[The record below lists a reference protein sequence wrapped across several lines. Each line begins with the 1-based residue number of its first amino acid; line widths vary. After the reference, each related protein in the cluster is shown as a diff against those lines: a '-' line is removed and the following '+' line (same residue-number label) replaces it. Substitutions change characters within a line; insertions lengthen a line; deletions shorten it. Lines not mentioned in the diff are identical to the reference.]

1 MAKWEDNKFEVSLGR
16 LRSPSGSRRTVGFF
30 EQVSRGAKAKSRAGR
45 ASRSTRS
52 SAKPMTFYRRVVVK
66 ASIKK
71 MSGRGFGNFKQHLD
85 YIQRDGTNEKGDR
98 AEAYGRGVES
108 LKSDLTNELSLDPE
122 KELSPIQSF
131 AERCKDDRHHFR
143 FIVAPEDSSELL
155 SLTEFTQDLV
165 AQMETDLDTKLDWV
179 AANHYDTGQPHTHL
193 VIRGVRDN
201 GKDLVI
207 PRTYISQTLRQ
218 RAQDLVEIELGPV
231 TQIEGRV
238 RICLLYT
245 SPSPRDRQ
253 KSRMPSSA

>member
-108 LKSDLTNELSLDPE
+108 LSL
-122 KELSPIQSF
+122 I
-131 AERCKDDRHHFR
+131 H
-143 FIVAPEDSSELL
+143 ISEP
-155 SLTEFTQDLV
+155 TRP
-165 AQMETDLDTKLDWV
+165 
-179 AANHYDTGQPHTHL
+179 Y
-193 VIRGVRDN
+193 
-201 GKDLVI
+201 
-207 PRTYISQTLRQ
+207 
-218 RAQDLVEIELGPV
+218 
-231 TQIEGRV
+231 
-238 RICLLYT
+238 
-245 SPSPRDRQ
+245 
-253 KSRMPSSA
+253 